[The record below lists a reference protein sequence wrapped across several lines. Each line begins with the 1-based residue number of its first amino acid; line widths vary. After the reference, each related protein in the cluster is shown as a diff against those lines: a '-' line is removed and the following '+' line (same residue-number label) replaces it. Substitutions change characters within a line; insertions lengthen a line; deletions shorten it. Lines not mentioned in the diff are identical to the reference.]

1 MGTVKKSFG
10 FTEDIR
16 IVTTKVAEI
25 REIKSCEGG
34 VSIELYI
41 ESYTLGA
48 SWLC

>member
-1 MGTVKKSFG
+1 MGTLKKSLG

-25 REIKSCEGG
+25 RESCEGG